1 MYEEHVV
8 FLRDDVQLADL
19 KQDEQS
25 VQTSIIPAGI
35 RPSVVNLAVISADEI
50 LKDLNVSCAMKLVHD
65 QAGDVVARTLCIQVP
80 INIEENEKIRQTIK
94 KWLDGTVSVY
104 RDRQV
109 LKMLFRTV
117 NALQTNQIV
126 SDLFCDGA
134 ARANMIYVA
143 TDSCT
148 QITCQHKHTV

>member
-35 RPSVVNLAVISADEI
+35 RPSIVNLAVISADEI
-50 LKDLNVSCAMKLVHD
+50 KRDLNANCAMKIVHD
-65 QAGDVVARTLCIQVP
+65 QSGDVVARTLCIQVP
-80 INIEENEKIRQTIK
+80 IELGEDETIRKTIK
-94 KWLDGTVSVY
+94 NWLVGTVAVY
-104 RDRQV
+104 NERQV
-109 LKMLFRTV
+109 LKMLLRTV

-143 TDSCT
+143 TYSCT